1 MTAELYDKQRDMA
14 ALTSDIDKV
23 QEQNQALEQD
33 FENEIER
40 KNTNNK
46 QVGQIIS
53 SINNIYQTCQ
63 TLTQLQKTTR
73 GGGGGDNTVQEPS
86 SGEDNHQMV
95 KMLQSKLDIAVS
107 KISELTDVL
116 KHLNTEEFTADRY
129 YEESAQMAADVAN
142 KRTGIAAG
150 AAG

>member
-53 SINNIYQTCQ
+53 SINNIY
-63 TLTQLQKTTR
+63 
-73 GGGGGDNTVQEPS
+73 
-86 SGEDNHQMV
+86 
-95 KMLQSKLDIAVS
+95 
-107 KISELTDVL
+107 
-116 KHLNTEEFTADRY
+116 
-129 YEESAQMAADVAN
+129 
-142 KRTGIAAG
+142 
-150 AAG
+150 

>member
-1 MTAELYDKQRDMA
+1 MGIEGLRGRFINLKNEKKKLSIRKAQINARQEQVKEEERKALADMTAELYDKQRDMA

-53 SINNIYQTCQ
+53 SINNIY
-63 TLTQLQKTTR
+63 
-73 GGGGGDNTVQEPS
+73 
-86 SGEDNHQMV
+86 
-95 KMLQSKLDIAVS
+95 
-107 KISELTDVL
+107 
-116 KHLNTEEFTADRY
+116 
-129 YEESAQMAADVAN
+129 
-142 KRTGIAAG
+142 
-150 AAG
+150 